1 MGVPSRSG
9 DPGEH
14 NWDRT
19 PTHSHLNLDP
29 RSPGLPRPG
38 CAPGAFPLRK
48 GTPLASRVAQ
58 GVSGPSSS
66 CVCGACVGKGP
77 RGRECSLR
85 DDVGSLSP
93 TFSLPCFSQ
102 LSLHPAFSAVTFGMG
117 YLQLGVVPTAPGPE
131 GGPLTPSGDPGHGG
145 DLNTQGP
152 CGAALSAFDGSVC
165 PRVSTDLVRMN
176 TQTSRGALLG
186 GTTGISAFPLGW
198 PWEAQSSPRVAR
210 ESWGWRSSHCR
221 A

>member
-1 MGVPSRSG
+1 M
-9 DPGEH
+9 
-14 NWDRT
+14 
-19 PTHSHLNLDP
+19 
-29 RSPGLPRPG
+29 
-38 CAPGAFPLRK
+38 
-48 GTPLASRVAQ
+48 
-58 GVSGPSSS
+58 
-66 CVCGACVGKGP
+66 GKGP
-77 RGRECSLR
+77 RGCKCSLR

-186 GTTGISAFPLGW
+186 GLGS
-198 PWEAQSSPRVAR
+198 PCLCSPQPSLAPRVTR
-210 ESWGWRSSHCR
+210 VSTWCSPGDPQRSQFSWAFEDAKPPNSKSQG
-221 A
+221 